1 MANLINEEKNI
12 LFSLSVMKNEY
23 LDFAYEREDFENWI
37 PFTFS
42 FDVENESFCYS
53 EERGSTLTLYEIR
66 NLLSSIEDIVNEKV
80 ANSEIERSE
89 FSSSECYFDLIF
101 YDTYEPNLVYIEV
114 WINIG
119 SYSDG
124 DSYGYDKGFR
134 FVVSVDR
141 LKSFKNELTQQ
152 LNLLVNN

>member
-12 LFSLSVMKNEY
+12 LFSLSIRKSKY
-23 LDFAYEREDFENWI
+23 LDFSYDREDFENSI

-42 FDVENESFCYS
+42 FDVENESFCYP
-53 EERGSTLTLYEIR
+53 EEKGATLTLYEIR
-66 NLLSSIEDIVNEKV
+66 KLLSSIEDIVNKKG
-80 ANSEIERSE
+80 ANSEIERFE

-124 DSYGYDKGFR
+124 ASYGYDKGFR
-134 FVVSVDR
+134 FVVNVDR

-152 LNLLVNN
+152 LNLLVND